1 MLIMLQKFYSLYYK
15 VSCVSCWYIPDLV
28 EVEGCVETCS
38 IPPLLAMFRFFT
50 RLMSVG
56 FAHLLFSLRVA
67 ATYSSS
73 LERNDN
79 ETSTTLPKAS
89 SPSSGYVNLEIFS
102 PSLEL
107 LDIEST
113 TTVGLEVGLQPRT
126 RSIGS
131 NISHFCRWFP
141 GILLPP
147 RILRYF
153 CLRLLILT
161 RHCFALLDYPPSAIS
176 WVILSHTSF
185 LLCMVF
191 NSCCT
196 ASSLHKAIKS
206 LVSSNHHVS
215 AILFN
220 HAL

>member
-1 MLIMLQKFYSLYYK
+1 
-15 VSCVSCWYIPDLV
+15 
-28 EVEGCVETCS
+28 
-38 IPPLLAMFRFFT
+38 
-50 RLMSVG
+50 MSVG

-126 RSIGS
+126 KFG
-131 NISHFCRWFP
+131 F
-141 GILLPP
+141 LKPP
-147 RILRYF
+147 RV
-153 CLRLLILT
+153 
-161 RHCFALLDYPPSAIS
+161 RHFVQSRT
-176 WVILSHTSF
+176 VITSNNP
-185 LLCMVF
+185 LGV
-191 NSCCT
+191 
-196 ASSLHKAIKS
+196 
-206 LVSSNHHVS
+206 V
-215 AILFN
+215 
-220 HAL
+220 